1 MGACSVARAGAPYH
15 SALAA
20 FRRGLVEEALISS
33 GGNRSRAAAALD
45 IQRTYLLR
53 LIRELRIDV
62 PPTKKYPE

>member
-1 MGACSVARAGAPYH
+1 VARAGAPYH